1 MKTKLCLFV
10 ISLLIGGYLVA
21 QSNVQIKDVYVSPVL
36 LIDTI
41 TNLPVESNGET
52 LAVLCKINEL
62 SYAETVRI
70 LFGTTQES
78 GDVLTVDAIISESD
92 GIYYLLLNG
101 ELTEITDNI
110 IAANIELSPEQSEAY
125 SFITLYLL
133 DVADLESNHLIFTK

>member
-1 MKTKLCLFV
+1 MKTKLSFFV

-21 QSNVQIKDVYVSPVL
+21 QSSVEIKDILVSPVL
-36 LIDTI
+36 FIDTI
-41 TNLPVESNGET
+41 TNLPVESNVET

-62 SYAETVRI
+62 AYAETVRI

-78 GDVLTVDAIISESD
+78 GDILTVDAVISESD